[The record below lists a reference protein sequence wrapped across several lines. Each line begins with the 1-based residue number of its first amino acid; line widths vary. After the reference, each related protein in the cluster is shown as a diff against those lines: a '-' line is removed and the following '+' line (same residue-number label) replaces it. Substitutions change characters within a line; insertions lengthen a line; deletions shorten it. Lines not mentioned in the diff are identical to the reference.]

1 MTAARRAVSGCARR
15 AFCPGRRSRGRDS
28 GAATSSPKW
37 TERHPRKAPTP
48 RSSQACSP
56 RRTGAEV
63 ELTRNEADARPV
75 RVAAER
81 LDPTPIIR
89 AEVLDGTQVGYIVYE
104 ELRRGP
110 YDDDLLDAVKR
121 LREEGSPT
129 SYSTCATT
137 AADM

>member
-1 MTAARRAVSGCARR
+1 MTAGPTGWYRALPTEPSPGSPLERAGFRRGDIIAEVDGKTPTESTY
-15 AFCPGRRSRGRDS
+15 
-28 GAATSSPKW
+28 AAIFTSLLSP
-37 TERHPRKAPTP
+37 AD
-48 RSSQACSP
+48 
-56 RRTGAEV
+56 GAEV

-104 ELRRGP
+104 SFDAA
-110 YDDDLLDAVKR
+110 YDDDLLDAVSGSGKR
-121 LREEGSPT
+121 GSPT
-129 SYSTCATT
+129 SCSTCATT

>member
-1 MTAARRAVSGCARR
+1 MDGKTPTESTYAAI
-15 AFCPGRRSRGRDS
+15 F
-28 GAATSSPKW
+28 TSLLSP
-37 TERHPRKAPTP
+37 AD
-48 RSSQACSP
+48 
-56 RRTGAEV
+56 GAEV

-104 ELRRGP
+104 SFDAA

-121 LREEGSPT
+121 
-129 SYSTCATT
+129 CV
-137 AADM
+137 